1 MNETEPKEIKMPT
14 LKPGYLTSELYTT
27 IIGVIAMVLVA
38 LGVISQA
45 DADTLAGAVLEI
57 AAAIGTI
64 IGIVHQVREYVYGRN
79 AQKMA
84 LLDLI
89 KKRGE

>member
-1 MNETEPKEIKMPT
+1 MNETEPKEIK

-27 IIGVIAMVLVA
+27 ITGVVALVLVA
-38 LGVISQA
+38 LGVVSQA

-57 AAAIGTI
+57 VAAIGTI
-64 IGIVHQVREYVYGRN
+64 IGIVYQVREYVYGRN

-84 LLDLI
+84 WLDLI

>member
-1 MNETEPKEIKMPT
+1 MNE
-14 LKPGYLTSELYTT
+14 LKPGWKTSELYAT

-64 IGIVHQVREYVYGRN
+64 TGIVYQVREYVYGRN

-84 LLDLI
+84 WLDLL